1 MDSMSQRS
9 MRRLAAA
16 LLCLLAS
23 LSYSSA
29 AQAGGLHIAAS
40 VGYLNTEQNGID
52 NSHGNFLGSATV
64 GVEVLGLVLGTV
76 YAEFERTKLLDEG
89 DWNGQDYNYSSDGLY
104 LALRTLGPVYAI
116 GRVGYVK
123 AEFDQEMRTVVGDR
137 DEAISI
143 GLGYDVGLRNELI
156 YTHIEHEGDGV
167 TDMISFLIGF

>member
-1 MDSMSQRS
+1 MKFLFQRHV
-9 MRRLAAA
+9 RRLVAI
-16 LLCLLAS
+16 LSCLLS
-23 LSYSSA
+23 LGYVNPA
-29 AQAGGLHIAAS
+29 NAGGLHIAAS

-64 GVEVLGLVLGTV
+64 GVEVLGLVIGKV

-89 DWNGQDYNYSSDGLY
+89 DWNGQDYKYSSDGLY
-104 LALRTLGPVYAI
+104 LALRTMGPVYAI

-123 AEFDQEMRTVVGDR
+123 AEFDEEMRTVVGDR